1 MLRLRLWLAIYTFWL
16 LLFYNI
22 ERFDETINLASFLYL
37 LIPFSVV
44 LILLFPRL
52 LVGNGSGYTMGG
64 LILVTVLLK
73 QLLGYSIVDTGL
85 AITITELSFVLINLL
100 LLKPLAQIIVDV
112 EDMIAKLTFRQIG
125 LPPRLLESIDTE
137 ELYRELKRCRRFQHP
152 VVLLHVET
160 DGEMNDEALKTI
172 MKELNK
178 SIVERYMQARVAKL
192 LSEDLRD
199 SDLVAQHENGFI
211 VLMPETKSDE
221 IDDLLEMIRHE
232 AIEKLQTPLKIGV
245 SSFPDEALTL
255 GGLIQAATAS
265 MVNNDNTT
273 SESDSTQ
280 SVSSLSSN

>member
-1 MLRLRLWLAIYTFWL
+1 MLKLRLWLAVYTFWL

-22 ERFDETINLASFLYL
+22 ERLDETINLASFLYL

-52 LVGNGSGYTMGG
+52 LVGKSSRYVMGG
-64 LILVTVLLK
+64 LILVAILLK
-73 QLLGYSIVDTGL
+73 WLLGYPIVETGL
-85 AITITELSFVLINLL
+85 AITIAELSFIIINLL
-100 LLKPLAQIIVDV
+100 LLKPLAQIVIDV
-112 EDMIAKLTFRQIG
+112 EDMMAKLTFRQIG

-160 DGEMNDEALKTI
+160 DGEISDEALKTI

-199 SDLVAQHENGFI
+199 SDLIAQHENGFI
-211 VLMPETKSDE
+211 ILMPETKADE
-221 IDDLLEMIRHE
+221 IDDLLRMIRHE
-232 AIEKLQTPLKIGV
+232 AVNQLHISLKIGV

-255 GGLIQAATAS
+255 GGLIEAATAS
-265 MVNNDNTT
+265 MDNDNNAMGKGN
-273 SESDSTQ
+273 SE
-280 SVSSLSSN
+280 